1 MQRRRLFFQ
10 LGFFALFLLAP
21 ALDLLR
27 FDLNEA
33 QLWFLG
39 QRWSLGIDAF
49 KAGEIT
55 ANEAAIRIFLRAF
68 LPAIVV
74 VVAFLGVAWRYG
86 RLYCG
91 WLCPFGALQELT
103 NNLAVTLGIGIGTA
117 VGVATGNLAGRL
129 ALQSQSLSR

>member
-49 KAGEIT
+49 RAGEIT
-55 ANEAAIRIFLRAF
+55 AQQAAIQIMLRAF
-68 LPAIVV
+68 LPGI
-74 VVAFLGVAWRYG
+74 
-86 RLYCG
+86 
-91 WLCPFGALQELT
+91 AL
-103 NNLAVTLGIGIGTA
+103 V
-117 VGVATGNLAGRL
+117 VGVSGRGL
-129 ALQSQSLSR
+129 SLRPPVLRLVVSAFHPG